1 MCHDKEDSLL
11 PRRTRDS
18 GVYFRGIGRGN
29 GTMSSSHQPVQSK
42 SKMAPH
48 GVVEG
53 QVGRWVPDTL
63 WHVHAK
69 SPVMSEF
76 DSVHFVGED
85 LTWQVGRDANDHFLC
100 LLFFFFWFH
109 ESQRLAGESYLSI
122 HDCKTGLP
130 GPFLGRIDGLV
141 IDRFLWKTTCK
152 QIGKVKVSVFAI
164 LEVWWKWESFTC
176 LIGLPSNTNVA
187 SHIALNQFILIFEFW
202 INSMN
207 LQIDSSET
215 FWDL

>member
-1 MCHDKEDSLL
+1 MTRKTHCCQEGHETRGSILGESGGGTVPCPPLISQCRVKARWHPMVLLKDRWGDEFLTHFGMCTQNRPSCQSLTAFIL
-11 PRRTRDS
+11 
-18 GVYFRGIGRGN
+18 
-29 GTMSSSHQPVQSK
+29 
-42 SKMAPH
+42 
-48 GVVEG
+48 
-53 QVGRWVPDTL
+53 
-63 WHVHAK
+63 
-69 SPVMSEF
+69 
-76 DSVHFVGED
+76 SVRIWLDRLAEMQMIISCAF
-85 LTWQVGRDANDHFLC
+85 F
-100 LLFFFFWFH
+100 FFFFWFH